1 MTHEEMLALLDN
13 IRTSGGDT
21 EFMDTAFRDLRSALD
36 EREAMLRKYRE
47 TYDGEDAPRY
57 RPSEYDAVVKDR
69 DRYREDADR
78 YRSAY
83 LDRFSGRSV
92 IAPPD
97 NRQTAEF
104 ENTPDKAPL
113 DYDAL
118 LYGRGERIEK

>member
-1 MTHEEMLALLDN
+1 MTHEEMLTLLDT

-36 EREAMLRKYRE
+36 EREGMLRKYRE

-83 LDRFSGRSV
+83 FDRFSGRSV

-97 NRQTAEF
+97 NHRAAEF
-104 ENTPDKAPL
+104 ETTPEQAPL
-113 DYDAL
+113 DYVTL
-118 LYGRGERIEK
+118 LYGRGGRSEK